1 MREWLYVATEPKI
14 FTTIYTTQRMCRGE
28 NMANQVGGG
37 PGEWGTGGAR
47 MKVLSVYI
55 RRKL

>member
-1 MREWLYVATEPKI
+1 
-14 FTTIYTTQRMCRGE
+14 MCRGE